1 MNNFNYYNYYHNN
14 YNVTAYRYNDI
25 IFILI
30 DYRIDNYKNQSCNLW
45 PICVLDILINCWV
58 IVWWNITR
66 IKRDILE
73 PLLALLL
80 HSIVTYLHAQIHVQN
95 TFSSNK
101 FLCSRY
107 SSQLHSWIKSPPTR
121 SRLPR
126 IFTYNTRHLVTMQ
139 H

>member
-1 MNNFNYYNYYHNN
+1 MYYYNNFDDNTYNN
-14 YNVTAYRYNDI
+14 I

-30 DYRIDNYKNQSCNLW
+30 DYKIYNYKYQSCNMW
-45 PICVLDILINCWV
+45 PICLLDIILLLSYR
-58 IVWWNITR
+58 WNIKST
-66 IKRDILE
+66 KQDILQ
-73 PLLALLL
+73 LSLALLL

-95 TFSSNK
+95 SFSSNK
-101 FLCSRY
+101 FLCSWY

-126 IFTYNTRHLVTMQ
+126 IFTCNTRHLVTMQ